1 MIRYVIPIRWRLK
14 LSIDVINNAN
24 ALRSLVNEYALS
36 TVGSELFLLNKFVRM
51 SGGYFVT
58 VISLDDNELF
68 MTKCPPDTDIILFN
82 IDMKLTSK
90 VA

>member
-1 MIRYVIPIRWRLK
+1 
-14 LSIDVINNAN
+14 
-24 ALRSLVNEYALS
+24 
-36 TVGSELFLLNKFVRM
+36 M

-90 VA
+90 VAWRWTCRDKKDRNKKAT